1 MKKLLSIAFI
11 GLFLAAC
18 GDSSSQDT
26 NSSSLEQNTTSITL
40 NVGTSPNYKPFEY
53 KENDALTGF
62 EVELVNEIAKR
73 EGIKVNWVEMSFD
86 GLIPALST
94 GKIDMIASAM
104 SITEERK
111 ESVDFTN
118 PFYMS
123 KNLYI
128 KKKDNTSLNTKE
140 DLVGKTIGVQLG
152 TIQEN
157 AAKAIKD
164 AIVQTNEDLNVLV
177 LALKGGKIDAVIADK
192 DVSLDFLKQNDD
204 LASFFEE
211 DDGNGGI
218 SFAFA
223 KGKENDALQKFN
235 EGLNQMKSDGSYDT
249 LLKKYELK

>member
-11 GLFLAAC
+11 SLFLTAC

-26 NSSSLEQNTTSITL
+26 NSSSLEQNTSNITL
-40 NVGTSPNYKPFEY
+40 NVGTSPTYKPFEY
-53 KENDALTGF
+53 KENDILTGF

-94 GKIDMIASAM
+94 DKIDMIASAM
-104 SITEERK
+104 SVTEERK
-111 ESVDFTN
+111 ESVDFSN

-128 KKKDNTSLNTKE
+128 KKKDNTSINTKE

-157 AAKAIKD
+157 SAKAIKD

-177 LALKGGKIDAVIADK
+177 LALKGGKIDAMLADK
-192 DVSLDFLKQNDD
+192 DVSLNFLKENND
-204 LASFFEE
+204 LTSFLKE
-211 DDGNGGI
+211 DDGSSGL

-223 KGKENDALQKFN
+223 KGKANDALQKFN
-235 EGLNQMKSDGSYDT
+235 EGLSQMKTDGSYDA
-249 LLKKYELK
+249 LLKKYELE